1 MTRTELATAGD
12 ALEAAAE
19 GTDDPAAAERLET
32 LAGQLHDLAEAA
44 EGPDHGRLA
53 RIQAALNEVE
63 GDVSETVAGQIE
75 DADDE
80 INAYRETLEGV

>member
-12 ALEAAAE
+12 VLEAAAE
-19 GTDDPAAAERLET
+19 GTDDPTAAERLET
-32 LAGQLHDLAEAA
+32 LAGQLHDLSEAGQ
-44 EGPDHGRLA
+44 GPDHGRLA

-63 GDVSETVAGQIE
+63 GDVSGTVAERIDE
-75 DADDE
+75 ADGE